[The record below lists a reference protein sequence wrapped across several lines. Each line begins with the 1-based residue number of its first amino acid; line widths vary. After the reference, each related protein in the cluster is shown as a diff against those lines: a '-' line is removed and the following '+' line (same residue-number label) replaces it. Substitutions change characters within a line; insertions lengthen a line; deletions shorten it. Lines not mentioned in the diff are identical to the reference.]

1 MSKQW
6 DKWLHDYVWDIEHCT
21 RLYACKN
28 KREIAIIKRE
38 CKKWLPPQLD
48 WSEGDIIEEQ
58 ITSPSMDIDICFNE
72 YYLLWYGGILPY
84 EPGGNKSRR
93 ENKYFHAF
101 QRSLI
106 FIFFCGTKD
115 YLTSDGIMSIIGPVH
130 LTKHHT

>member
-1 MSKQW
+1 M
-6 DKWLHDYVWDIEHCT
+6 
-21 RLYACKN
+21 
-28 KREIAIIKRE
+28 E
-38 CKKWLPPQLD
+38 CKKWLPPPSWLKQG
-48 WSEGDIIEEQ
+48 WYTFTIEAH
-58 ITSPSMDIDICFNE
+58 ITSPSMDMDLCYSE
-72 YYLLWYGGILPY
+72 YYLLWSGGLLPY

-101 QRSLI
+101 QSYLI